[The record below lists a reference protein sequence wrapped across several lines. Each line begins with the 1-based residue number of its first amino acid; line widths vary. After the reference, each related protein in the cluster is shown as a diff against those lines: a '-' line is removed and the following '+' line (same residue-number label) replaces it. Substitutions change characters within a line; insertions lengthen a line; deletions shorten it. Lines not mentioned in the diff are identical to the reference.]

1 MLSLFQLENND
12 FIEKFSIKLL
22 CGDGVEDKR
31 TIILKDKT
39 LEYLKYLFAYPKNY
53 KAIYKISR
61 IYDRFQLDQ
70 PCFTSSL
77 KIICSKLAKLYEGPN
92 DTLAETQEFY
102 ARGLGIS
109 GAKFRGDSI
118 VIMGKH
124 PIADIQFPAED
135 KNVDDI
141 SAIISLKENEFRIID
156 CSKKNFTG
164 IKLIPNIPYKIYQGA
179 VFNIAQMGNFEVL
192 YIEND
197 FDSENNKTHSKLT
210 FVFIDGPQEGR
221 IQNLNTK
228 GFDNQMKRSFI
239 LGKGGK
245 GTSPDIFCSLDGFV
259 SSKHLLINFNE
270 QAEWEIT
277 DCASK
282 NGTFSLLKNGDKF
295 RQKVESDPISLF
307 SDSSP
312 DKASLIVSYYGFFI
326 RKE

>member
-1 MLSLFQLENND
+1 
-12 FIEKFSIKLL
+12 
-22 CGDGVEDKR
+22 
-31 TIILKDKT
+31 
-39 LEYLKYLFAYPKNY
+39 
-53 KAIYKISR
+53 
-61 IYDRFQLDQ
+61 
-70 PCFTSSL
+70 
-77 KIICSKLAKLYEGPN
+77 
-92 DTLAETQEFY
+92 
-102 ARGLGIS
+102 
-109 GAKFRGDSI
+109 
-118 VIMGKH
+118 
-124 PIADIQFPAED
+124 
-135 KNVDDI
+135 
-141 SAIISLKENEFRIID
+141 
-156 CSKKNFTG
+156 
-164 IKLIPNIPYKIYQGA
+164 
-179 VFNIAQMGNFEVL
+179 MGNFEVL

-239 LGKGGK
+239 LGKGGN

-282 NGTFSLLKNGDKF
+282 NGTFSLLKNGDMF

-326 RKE
+326 RKEIV